1 MGFVATWATHRHVR
15 ALCAGVLLGLLALV
29 PAVPALADAPRTPP
43 DPAAVTTV
51 ETADS
56 GGSEGVAAAPE
67 ASGGDVPSAEAT
79 AGAASVEPAAPAPAR
94 PAAPAPAPPAAP
106 APHPTTDLV
115 AAVATQTSVAAT
127 GSTAAGSS
135 ATASSTTGSS
145 TTTPSS
151 TTTTPVPLPGA
162 LSLSGKINVSGR
174 STSSLIYAGAG
185 LSAVWTVR
193 NTGASAVTGV
203 TVRALNS
210 DASCDV
216 TALQPGTTTTCRTTA
231 LVLTQRMVDSGSVS
245 IAGTARGVSRAAAVS
260 SSQVLLTKVLPAA
273 AKLAVVQR
281 HQLLPDV
288 NGDGKAGARDGLVF
302 TYTVSNTGNVTVQ
315 GVGIGSSLLSAHG
328 IRATCRV
335 TTLAPGASTTCTAP
349 GLVIRDS
356 EATRAQLLSDAR
368 AAGMSPSGKPVSSP
382 ASLVRLSLAP
392 SPSKAAG
399 KPGKGSAASPTTRTP
414 RAKPQ
419 ARAPQPQL
427 KPGLALAMRV
437 ASVVDNFDRN
447 GISDVGDGIVYHY
460 VVANVGQLSLSGVTL
475 SDRLAVK
482 AGGTIA
488 CPATTLQP
496 GASMTCKATRP
507 YIVTRSDFHAGE
519 LSNRATARAVV
530 DRSGRSIGAAATLS
544 RPLAVPLAQT
554 VGPVIV
560 ASTLPFTGTSPA
572 GLVYT
577 GSALFMAGLGL
588 MLVRRR
594 LEA

>member
-1 MGFVATWATHRHVR
+1 MGFIAAWATHRHAR
-15 ALCAGVLLGLLALV
+15 ALSAGVLLGLLALV
-29 PAVPALADAPRTPP
+29 PAVPALADSPETPP

-56 GGSEGVAAAPE
+56 GGSEGVAPAPV

-79 AGAASVEPAAPAPAR
+79 AGAASVEPAA
-94 PAAPAPAPPAAP
+94 APAPAPPAAP

-115 AAVATQTSVAAT
+115 AAAAT
-127 GSTAAGSS
+127 GTSGTATGSS
-135 ATASSTTGSS
+135 ETGSS
-145 TTTPSS
+145 TTSPSTTS
-151 TTTTPVPLPGA
+151 PSTTTTTPVPLPGA

-174 STSSLIYAGAG
+174 STSSLIYAGG
-185 LSAVWTVR
+185 SLLAVWTVK

-203 TVRALNS
+203 TVRALNR

-216 TALQPGTTTTCRTTA
+216 ATLQPGSTTTCRTTA
-231 LVLTQRMVDSGSVS
+231 LVLTQRMIDSGSVS
-245 IAGTARGVSRAAAVS
+245 IAGTARGVSRGSAVS
-260 SSQVLLTKVLPAA
+260 SSQALLTKVVPAA
-273 AKLAVVQR
+273 AKLTVAQR

-302 TYTVSNTGNVTVQ
+302 TYTVSSTGNVTVK

-335 TTLAPGASTTCTAP
+335 TTLAPGGSTTCTAP
-349 GLVIRDS
+349 GLVVRDS
-356 EATRAQLLSDAR
+356 EAARAQLLSDPR
-368 AAGMSPSGKPVSSP
+368 AAGTSPSGKPVSSP

-414 RAKPQ
+414 RAKAQ

-437 ASVVDNFDRN
+437 ASVVDNFDHN

-507 YIVTRSDFHAGE
+507 YVVTRSDFHAGE

-577 GSALFMAGLGL
+577 GSALFVAGLGL